1 MIPIDSS
8 LLQLPRAKDDLR
20 SRFHAYCINWLARR
34 FALLATNP
42 AAVSGRR
49 LAALLIFVLGLA
61 ALLSPVSGLAKTAG
75 GSYVSGVSH
84 AKASYATKTDRRTH
98 SPTSHHGASPSE
110 PHSKSGHKYAK
121 H

>member
-20 SRFHAYCINWLARR
+20 SRFHAYRINWLARR
-34 FALLATNP
+34 FALLATK
-42 AAVSGRR
+42 A
-49 LAALLIFVLGLA
+49 AALLAMILA
-61 ALLSPVSGLAKTAG
+61 LALLAMPGSVSAKAAG